1 MRLAL
6 AIASL
11 VILGVHGLV
20 FYQQFFHRW
29 ERHQTAYFDQ
39 ARSLTRSAAERAA
52 LAARSPRIEQ
62 AIVTQF
68 GEARVDRCQTC
79 HIASDDPRFEKHAQ
93 PLRTHPYSAQL
104 GDYQKN
110 GKWERRHKFADFGC
124 TICHDGQGRGLKE
137 YYSHGEDHY
146 WPSPMLGYV
155 TQETW
160 KKEYAP
166 RLKGREYM
174 EAACAQCHTEEGFA
188 STPHVERGRRLFFST
203 NCYGCHRIDGISD
216 GTLGPDLTQA
226 GHKFKLDYLWESIA
240 EPRANSSLSFMPKF
254 KLSDADVKDLVI
266 FLKSRRG
273 VNLTETQI
281 ARYRMRLAGY
291 RPDAPE
297 AKVEAAPAANLAG
310 RGEQLIRDR
319 ACTAC
324 HKLGDAD
331 GGIAPDLTY
340 AGLIKDE
347 KWIMEHFK
355 DPRARIPDSIMPA
368 FRFPQEEFEAM
379 TAYLAGRKTPPQEK
393 EPAGAYRELCARC
406 HGDKG
411 DGNGMIAL
419 YLDPSPRD
427 FTKAA
432 FMNSKAD
439 TRLLES
445 IAKGVPGTSMP
456 AWERI
461 LGAKQQEALLGF
473 IFASFV
479 KEPRRAPKERKIPDI
494 NPVASG
500 AASIARGES
509 AFVRRCAG
517 CHGRKGDGKGPNS
530 IDILPRPR
538 NLRNREFVASLSD
551 RRLFDSILYGVQ
563 GTAMPPWIDYGL
575 TPQDVGDLVN
585 FIRSLNQ
592 PSTPARTARSFHGR
606 ESRQ

>member
-6 AIASL
+6 AVASL

-39 ARSLTRSAAERAA
+39 ARALSKSDNERAA

-68 GEARVDRCQTC
+68 GETRVDRCQTC
-79 HIASDDPRFEKHAQ
+79 HIAADDPRFEKHAQ
-93 PLRTHPYSAQL
+93 PLRAHPYSAKL

-137 YYSHGEDHY
+137 HYSHGEDHY
-146 WPSPMLGYV
+146 WPEPMLGFV

-160 KKEYAP
+160 KKEFLP
-166 RLKGREYM
+166 KLEGKEYM
-174 EAACAQCHTEEGFA
+174 EAACAQCHTEESFA
-188 STPHVERGRRLFFST
+188 STPNVDRGHKLFFSS
-203 NCYGCHRIDGISD
+203 NCYGCHKIGGISD

-226 GHKFKLDYLWESIA
+226 GHKFKIDYLWESIVD
-240 EPRANSSLSFMPKF
+240 PRANSNTSFMPKF
-254 KLSDADVKDLVI
+254 KLNDGEVKALVI

-273 VNLTETQI
+273 INLTETQL

-291 RPDAPE
+291 KPDVPE
-297 AKVEAAPAANLAG
+297 AKAPAATNLSL
-310 RGEQLIRDR
+310 RGEQLIKDR
-319 ACTAC
+319 ACLAC
-324 HKLGDAD
+324 HKLGDTD

-340 AGLIKDE
+340 AGLVKDE
-347 KWIMEHFK
+347 KWLMDHFK
-355 DPRARIPDSIMPA
+355 DPRARVPDSIMPA
-368 FRFPQEEFEAM
+368 FRFPQEEFDAM
-379 TAYLAGRKTPPQEK
+379 TAYLAGRRTPPK
-393 EPAGAYRELCARC
+393 EMSAADTYKELCSRC

-432 FMNSKAD
+432 FMNSKTNA
-439 TRLLES
+439 RLLES
-445 IAKGVPGTSMP
+445 IGKGVPGTSMP
-456 AWERI
+456 AWDKV
-461 LGAKQQEALLGF
+461 LGARQQETLLDHV
-473 IFASFV
+473 FATFV
-479 KEPRRAPKERKIPDI
+479 KEARRTPKERKAPDT
-494 NPVASG
+494 NPVAAS
-500 AASIARGES
+500 AASVARGEEQ
-509 AFVRRCAG
+509 FVRRCAG

-538 NLRNREFVASLSD
+538 NLRNREFLASLTD
-551 RRLFDSILYGVQ
+551 KRLFDSILYGVQ

-575 TPQDVGDLVN
+575 TQQDVGDLVN
-585 FIRSLNQ
+585 FIRSLNV
-592 PSTPARTARSFHGR
+592 PPTPAQTARSFHGR